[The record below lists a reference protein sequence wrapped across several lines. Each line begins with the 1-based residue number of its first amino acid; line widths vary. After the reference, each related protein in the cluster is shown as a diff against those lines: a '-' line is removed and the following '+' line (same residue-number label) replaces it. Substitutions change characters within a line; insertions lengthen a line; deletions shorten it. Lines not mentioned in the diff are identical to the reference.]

1 MGGYGKG
8 SLIVDININVTIE
21 RMRVLMASLRTD
33 IDADNAPD
41 VIDVSDVVDYWDA
54 LDGWLSKGGFLPTAW
69 ER

>member
-8 SLIVDININVTIE
+8 SLIVDINVTIA
-21 RMRVLMASLRTD
+21 RMRVLMASLKGD
-33 IDADNAPD
+33 IDADSAPD